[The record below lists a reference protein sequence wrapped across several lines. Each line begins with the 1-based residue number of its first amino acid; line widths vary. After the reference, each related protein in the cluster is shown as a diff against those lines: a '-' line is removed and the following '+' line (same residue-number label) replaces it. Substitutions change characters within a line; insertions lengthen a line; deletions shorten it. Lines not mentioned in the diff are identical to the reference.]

1 MHMGMLPQY
10 LTNTLVLFTEVEMGV
25 LHPIT
30 EVKHFK
36 MGTLYPLAEILYK
49 CSFIGDEMG
58 MLPPMAEIKAFSI
71 GAEIGV
77 LHLKA
82 IVYWS

>member
-10 LTNTLVLFTEVEMGV
+10 LTNTLALFTEIEMGV

-30 EVKHFK
+30 EIKHFK

-49 CSFIGDEMG
+49 CSFIGAG
-58 MLPPMAEIKAFSI
+58 I
-71 GAEIGV
+71 GESDCV
-77 LHLKA
+77 LDLTIA
-82 IVYWS
+82 CCTQ